1 MSLLLSIYDVFGSY
15 LFFIGIPILF
25 ELISFFIKYI
35 KYKKKTT
42 IFVEKCKLLIKFV
55 YVCVFVFGYL
65 LFILFIAD
73 TQSRATFI
81 KIGGSIIPIAS
92 VIGVLGYIS
101 YKKNQKQKNNKGS
114 LSKHYLIK
122 SEKYL
127 CWLFSFFSVCS
138 IGLFIY
144 SIYTHEELWVIIFF
158 SIISAAMSIAALSI
172 GLWKIEV
179 NDMEI
184 VYRSTF
190 GRTRKYN
197 FKDIT
202 KGVYKKS
209 GAFRVYIGEKRIF
222 TFDDNMEFSLFIAQ
236 MNRLHIPVWS
246 YDFSIK
252 MKRKSR

>member
-92 VIGVLGYIS
+92 VIGVLGYII
-101 YKKNQKQKNNKGS
+101 YKKNQKQKSNKEF
-114 LSKHYLIK
+114 LSKCYLIE

-127 CWLFSFFSVCS
+127 CWLFSFFGVCS

-144 SIYTHEELWVIIFF
+144 SIYTHEELWVIIFL
-158 SIISAAMSIAALSI
+158 SIISASMLIAALNI

-184 VYRSTF
+184 TYRSTF